1 MTVTRSRWLAPL
13 ALAACFP
20 SASPVRGEAAD
31 PAVAH
36 EEPLAS
42 PGAPAVAR
50 RGEDGEDGERAP
62 GSAARDPGA
71 SRLALPLLATLAVQA
86 RGPKLGYARDQYG
99 PAWADTDRNGCD
111 TRNDILHRDLGRASI
126 KPGTHECVVLAGTL
140 ADPYTSTQIRFER
153 GGASEVDVDH
163 VVALGNA
170 WVTGAADWPFKQ
182 RLALAN
188 DPLNLLAVEAA
199 ANRAK
204 SDGDAA
210 TWLPPNHAYRCAYVA
225 RQIAVK
231 AKYGLW
237 VTPPEREAMATVLR
251 ACPDEPAP
259 VGDAPTL
266 APINPPEPQPRPGE
280 SVSAPRVETR
290 AETKVEAKPQTRA
303 TDPNYGTCKQ
313 AKANRAGPY
322 VRGKDPEYAYYQ
334 DRDGDGVVCE

>member
-1 MTVTRSRWLAPL
+1 MTLTRPYWLALL
-13 ALAACFP
+13 ALAACSP
-20 SASPVRGEAAD
+20 SASPARGQPAD
-31 PAVAH
+31 TARDQAPSAAVAGH
-36 EEPLAS
+36 ADGGS
-42 PGAPAVAR
+42 TRGPGAP
-50 RGEDGEDGERAP
+50 RGAEAP
-62 GSAARDPGA
+62 REPGA
-71 SRLALPLLATLAVQA
+71 SRLALALLATLPVRE

-111 TRNDILHRDLGRASI
+111 TRNDILHRDLGGPDI
-126 KPGTHECVVLAGTL
+126 KPGTHDCVVLTGTL

-188 DPLNLLAVEAA
+188 DPLNLLAVEAS

-237 VTPPEREAMATVLR
+237 VTPPEREAMARVLR

-259 VGDAPTL
+259 VGDAPIL
-266 APINPPEPQPRPGE
+266 APINPPAPTEPVQQ
-280 SVSAPRVETR
+280 
-290 AETKVEAKPQTRA
+290 AKAATRA
-303 TDPNYGTCKQ
+303 TDPDYGTCKQ
-313 AKANRAGPY
+313 AKANHAGPY